1 MEPVSP
7 QATATAHHDS
17 NRRPSPPWY
26 GAVAALLMFA
36 SFGWII
42 AYSLGPAPGLGT
54 LGGWNYVVA
63 AALFTTSVVMAR
75 FWRPG

>member
-1 MEPVSP
+1 VEPVSP
-7 QATATAHHDS
+7 QAAAAAQHDS
-17 NRRPSPPWY
+17 RHPSPPWY

-36 SFGWII
+36 SYGWIF
-42 AYSLGPAPGLGT
+42 AYTLGPAPGLGA

-75 FWRPG
+75 FWRSG